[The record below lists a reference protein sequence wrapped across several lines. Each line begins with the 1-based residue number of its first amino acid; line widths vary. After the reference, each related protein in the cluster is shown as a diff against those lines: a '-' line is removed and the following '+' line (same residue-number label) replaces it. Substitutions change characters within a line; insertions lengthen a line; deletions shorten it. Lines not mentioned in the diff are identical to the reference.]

1 MISSPPL
8 SQRKLLSDFG
18 ISDFNFLTLIMM
30 KKNKEISLFTEEEEI
45 YLGKLIID
53 SKNRLISDFYD
64 KALPLIQLC
73 EDRKNRIR
81 YNKVTDEDIENGF
94 TPENFPYL
102 TTLSKKYYP
111 EKYWRELQKMRRNN
125 NFVAINNLIKR
136 EVKMI
141 KSNYDKNNLLKNTM
155 DWTYP
160 KFWYRQK

>member
-1 MISSPPL
+1 
-8 SQRKLLSDFG
+8 
-18 ISDFNFLTLIMM
+18 MM

-111 EKYWRELQKMRRNN
+111 EKYWKELQKLN
-125 NFVAINNLIKR
+125 K
-136 EVKMI
+136 
-141 KSNYDKNNLLKNTM
+141 
-155 DWTYP
+155 
-160 KFWYRQK
+160 

>member
-1 MISSPPL
+1 MGL
-8 SQRKLLSDFG
+8 SQ
-18 ISDFNFLTLIMM
+18 
-30 KKNKEISLFTEEEEI
+30 
-45 YLGKLIID
+45 
-53 SKNRLISDFYD
+53 
-64 KALPLIQLC
+64 IQLC

-94 TPENFPYL
+94 TPKNFPYL
-102 TTLSKKYYP
+102 TALSKKYYP
-111 EKYWRELQKMRRNN
+111 EKYWRELQKMIRNN

-155 DWTYP
+155 DWTYT

>member
-1 MISSPPL
+1 LGL
-8 SQRKLLSDFG
+8 SQ
-18 ISDFNFLTLIMM
+18 
-30 KKNKEISLFTEEEEI
+30 
-45 YLGKLIID
+45 
-53 SKNRLISDFYD
+53 
-64 KALPLIQLC
+64 IQLC

-111 EKYWRELQKMRRNN
+111 EKYWRELQKMIRNN